1 MLHQVQNLK
10 NNFNSNHKWILKQD
24 GSVNYNYLNYEDH
37 NGPFCK
43 DCRRFFC
50 MVCDDISSL
59 QCPAIDDTNLKKN
72 IESWSPIGGEL
83 ANKIINR
90 KGHDE

>member
-1 MLHQVQNLK
+1 
-10 NNFNSNHKWILKQD
+10 
-24 GSVNYNYLNYEDH
+24 
-37 NGPFCK
+37 
-43 DCRRFFC
+43 

-59 QCPAIDDTNLKKN
+59 QCPATDDTNLKKN